1 MKQKNNN
8 EIIIN
13 PDNPK
18 VLNDY
23 LEAVRDDNK
32 ERLDSASEEL
42 SKYIIGKVGK
52 AIKVLYKND
61 SILLESEM
69 NEMTICGRLAM
80 YLQEEFKGFK
90 GYYVDTEYYRLKVP
104 RAEANLRKDR
114 IRCDILFH
122 SRGANKSRVDNLL
135 AIEAKLEDNPDDG
148 GKDICR
154 LEDFVMPEPTETL
167 EDVVHSTLVGLFLRF
182 GKKCSIMRI
191 NPVEDNVDIED
202 I

>member
-80 YLQEEFKGFK
+80 YLQEETKGFK
-90 GYYVDTEYYRLKVP
+90 GY
-104 RAEANLRKDR
+104 
-114 IRCDILFH
+114 
-122 SRGANKSRVDNLL
+122 
-135 AIEAKLEDNPDDG
+135 
-148 GKDICR
+148 
-154 LEDFVMPEPTETL
+154 
-167 EDVVHSTLVGLFLRF
+167 
-182 GKKCSIMRI
+182 
-191 NPVEDNVDIED
+191 
-202 I
+202 